1 MGDAEQTLEH
11 RQEAADRLRIE
22 RLADPRWP
30 CPSPVT
36 GGVGSRFGGIEL
48 RSARYAATDQQPI
61 RCGQTELIM
70 ARR

>member
-36 GGVGSRFGGIEL
+36 GGVGLALAEL
-48 RSARYAATDQQPI
+48 NFVLLVMRR
-61 RCGQTELIM
+61 LISSQ
-70 ARR
+70 